1 MLPSFLE
8 SIAALPSPSFVN
20 RDDDE
25 GAPAHDRNSEGLVT
39 STVFTTMVPLLDS
52 HGEYSRKRIF

>member
-25 GAPAHDRNSEGLVT
+25 GAHDRKEGLVT